1 MSEKTLKILSV
12 GNSFSEDTMDHLAG
26 IARSAGINDFL
37 FANLYIGGCSIKKHY
52 NLMVNDIAE
61 YEYYVNSGDGW
72 TQSQH
77 FTSREKIK
85 EEDWD
90 IISIQHG
97 TGDKSRYTS
106 PESYADLPALIKE
119 IKAIAKKDVK
129 IAFNMAWVAEPEGRH
144 HEITSYGGDQALMYH
159 NLTQLT
165 KNLLEPMDEIDI
177 ISPVGTAIQNA
188 RPHIDK
194 KLTRDTFHVTRDLGR
209 YIAGLTFMGALCGID
224 IAKIDWCPEGVSEE
238 EMEVAKKA
246 AVAALDN
253 PYSVSEI

>member
-1 MSEKTLKILSV
+1 MKDGIKILSI
-12 GNSFSEDTMDHLAG
+12 GNSFSEDTMEHIPEIVKSLG
-26 IARSAGINDFL
+26 YKDFK

-72 TQSQH
+72 TQTQH

-119 IKAIAKKDVK
+119 VKALSKKDVK
-129 IAFNMAWVAEPEGRH
+129 IAFNMAWVAEPESTPTILDILPPVFAVRIVVMAGV
-144 HEITSYGGDQALMYH
+144 ITLMYF
-159 NLTQLT
+159 LSYLPW
-165 KNLLEPMDEIDI
+165 LLKD
-177 ISPVGTAIQNA
+177 
-188 RPHIDK
+188 RK
-194 KLTRDTFHVTRDLGR
+194 
-209 YIAGLTFMGALCGID
+209 
-224 IAKIDWCPEGVSEE
+224 
-238 EMEVAKKA
+238 AKKA
-246 AVAALDN
+246 VAEQQTKQTEAT
-253 PYSVSEI
+253 IQ

>member
-1 MSEKTLKILSV
+1 MKDGIKILSI
-12 GNSFSEDTMDHLAG
+12 GNSFSEDTMEHIPEIVKSLG
-26 IARSAGINDFL
+26 YKDFK

-72 TQSQH
+72 TQTQH

-119 IKAIAKKDVK
+119 VKALSKKDVK

-144 HEITSYGGDQALMYH
+144 HEITSYGGDQALMYK
-159 NLTQLT
+159 NITIVT
-165 KNLLEPMDEIDI
+165 KEVV
-177 ISPVGTAIQNA
+177 SPLVDVVSSAGTAIQNA
-188 RPHIDK
+188 RPYIDK

-209 YIAGLTFMGALCGID
+209 YIAGLTFIKALCGTDID
-224 IAKIDWCPEGVSEE
+224 SVTWCSEGVSDEE
-238 EMEVAKKA
+238 RVIAIKA
-246 AVAALDN
+246 ANAAVKE
-253 PYSVSEI
+253 PYKTTEL